1 MSITWSEILD
11 RGRRHLASG
20 CRATALGALLVLVP
34 AVALAAPDDEP
45 EPTGT
50 TQGPDFRFSAPR
62 NTLGIRVG
70 YAFNRAQGE
79 IFDFLTDE
87 LTLEP
92 SDFKG
97 GIVALDF
104 GFRISDRVD
113 LVAGLEYSRTSKV
126 SEYRDFVDQDDIPI
140 VQETELTQLPL
151 TLSLKWYL
159 GSRGQRVGQYAW
171 VPRPVV
177 PYIGAGGGFTWYELK
192 QAGEFVDFRDF
203 AIFQDTFT
211 SDGFTAAAHV
221 FAGLDIKL
229 TPSIGL
235 IIDARYHWAN
245 ADLKDSFVGFAPI
258 DLNGL
263 HATAGVAFK
272 F

>member
-1 MSITWSEILD
+1 MSFNSSEILG
-11 RGRRHLASG
+11 RGRRRLLIG
-20 CRATALGALLVLVP
+20 WRAAMLGSVMLVLP
-34 AVALAAPDDEP
+34 AVASATPTEEP
-45 EPTGT
+45 EPTGAA
-50 TQGPDFRFSAPR
+50 QGPDFRFSSPST
-62 NTLGIRVG
+62 TLGIRAG
-70 YAFNRAQGE
+70 YAFNRAEGE
-79 IFDFLTDE
+79 IFNFLTDE
-87 LTLEP
+87 LTLQP
-92 SDFKG
+92 SDFNA
-97 GIVALDF
+97 GIIAFDF
-104 GFRISDRVD
+104 GLRLSDQVD
-113 LVAGLEYSRTSKV
+113 LVLGLEYSRTSKV

-140 VQETELTQLPL
+140 VQETGLTQVPL

-171 VPRPVV
+171 VPNTIV

-203 AIFQDTFT
+203 AIFEDTFT
-211 SDGFTAAAHV
+211 SDGFTAAAHA

-235 IIDARYHWAN
+235 TIDARYHWAS

-258 DLNGL
+258 NLNGL